1 MKKLIFICGMFLLQ
15 LGLVL
20 NPASGA
26 IQQDPSQV
34 VRESVDKVLSTIE
47 EQKKRNGN
55 EVTEEMVRELLSI
68 METVV
73 DFGSFTRSVM
83 GKHAKQA
90 SAEQKEAFKN
100 VFIDSLVSFYRK
112 SFLTFEIR
120 EVEVFD
126 QEPDFDPT
134 KGRASV
140 RLVATDTD
148 NNSYEVR
155 YTMRTDQDGAW
166 KVRNFIIEG
175 INVGLTFLNQFDGAM
190 AAHNNDIDQVI
201 ANWTAEI
208 DREELKK

>member
-1 MKKLIFICGMFLLQ
+1 M
-15 LGLVL
+15 
-20 NPASGA
+20 
-26 IQQDPSQV
+26 
-34 VRESVDKVLSTIE
+34 VRESVDKALRTIE
-47 EQKKRNGN
+47 EQKKLHGE
-55 EVTEEMVRELLSI
+55 EVTDEMVEELLSVL
-68 METVV
+68 EPVV

-90 SAEQKEAFKN
+90 SAQQKEAFKN
-100 VFIDSLVSFYRK
+100 VFIDSLVGFYSK

-120 EVEVFD
+120 EVKVFD
-126 QEPDFDPT
+126 QEPDFDPA

-155 YTMRTDQDGAW
+155 YTMRTDENGAW

-190 AAHNNDIDQVI
+190 TAHNNDIDQVI

-208 DREELKK
+208 DKEELKQ